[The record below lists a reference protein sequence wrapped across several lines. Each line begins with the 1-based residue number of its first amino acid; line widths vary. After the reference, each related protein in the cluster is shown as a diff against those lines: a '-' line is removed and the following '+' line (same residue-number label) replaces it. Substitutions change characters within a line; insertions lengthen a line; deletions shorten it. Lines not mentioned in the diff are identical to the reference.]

1 MLNRIKACQTP
12 EELHRIGVEID
23 MSLAD
28 KSVKKPLYEA
38 IDAKMKTLNDIM
50 AVSDNSE
57 VSDLYEFYDF
67 KE

>member
-1 MLNRIKACQTP
+1 MLKKINKCQTP
-12 EELHRIGVEID
+12 EELHHIGVEID

-28 KSVKKPLYEA
+28 KSVKKPLYEL

-50 AVSDNSE
+50 AVSDNPE